1 MWATLKGHEETMI
14 MLLDKGAAID
24 IQDKVLLPFVSHPSN
39 ILIAIISLV

>member
-24 IQDKVLLPFVSHPSN
+24 IQDEVLLHLFHIHP
-39 ILIAIISLV
+39 L